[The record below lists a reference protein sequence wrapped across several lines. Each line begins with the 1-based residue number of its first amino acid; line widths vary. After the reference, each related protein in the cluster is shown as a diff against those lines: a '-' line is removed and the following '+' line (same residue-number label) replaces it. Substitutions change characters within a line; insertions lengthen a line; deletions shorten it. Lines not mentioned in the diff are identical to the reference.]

1 MKLQFTKIHKSL
13 SFFFRPT
20 VLHDHAASR
29 LVKREVKL
37 RLSLRNMLSPW
48 VNVRTWYLFCTFYLL
63 PPKEKSLFNFT
74 QRDKKLQGGK
84 RGPVASLQQ
93 KLFSQGR
100 DTFSG
105 VTTTSPQGQ
114 FRNKSTDTKSAGI
127 KEKWLPTY
135 FTWISFI
142 FSKSLRETNL
152 VQKCTK
158 MCCNKMCG
166 TIFCVALKFDK
177 GLKGL

>member
-1 MKLQFTKIHKSL
+1 MCVPDTYFVLSTSSHRKKRAYLILLNGIKSC
-13 SFFFRPT
+13 
-20 VLHDHAASR
+20 
-29 LVKREVKL
+29 KE
-37 RLSLRNMLSPW
+37 
-48 VNVRTWYLFCTFYLL
+48 VNVAHGST
-63 PPKEKSLFNFT
+63 P
-74 QRDKKLQGGK
+74 
-84 RGPVASLQQ
+84 SLQQ

-105 VTTTSPQGQ
+105 VTTTSTQGQ
-114 FRNKSTDTKSAGI
+114 LFRNKSTDTKSAGI